1 MPQPPEG
8 PNAERQRRD
17 AHKALNQLHGEPGYA
32 GSSLAAAG
40 RRAAGHFSGRK
51 PGENAHAADPIELW
65 GRRIGRALSLIG
77 VVALAAYLYLT
88 YLR

>member
-1 MPQPPEG
+1 MSHARKDAGSEAARREANAAMERLRPE
-8 PNAERQRRD
+8 PTF
-17 AHKALNQLHGEPGYA
+17 A

-40 RRAAGHFSGRK
+40 KRAADHFSGK
-51 PGENAHAADPIELW
+51 DAADRDEPDAMELW

-77 VVALAAYLYLT
+77 CIALAIYLYVT